1 MANDLTGNTWKI
13 DTASATPII
22 TQDVYI
28 NSIRWIG
35 ATTAGHEAKIT
46 DNNGASP
53 DIKYSAFADGANFID
68 EKNYVGAPANSR
80 CVGGIIVPTLGSGIL
95 YIDIA

>member
-28 NSIRWIG
+28 ESIRWVG
-35 ATTAGHEAKIT
+35 ATTAGHAAIVT
-46 DNNGASP
+46 DNRTSP
-53 DIKYSAFADGANFID
+53 DTKFSSLANGANFID
-68 EKNYVGAPANSR
+68 EKSYIGAPSNSR
-80 CVGGIIVPTLGSGIL
+80 CLGGIIVPTLDSGIL
-95 YIDIA
+95 YIDLA